1 MGRVADELLKVVR
14 RQVDGSGIVVWYDP
28 ERTYEDIASA
38 TGDAN
43 TTFARYVDS
52 FFQLRYEI
60 DHLLEGDRPRLVV
73 YVPLPRDT
81 AHEPLIELVAAGVEM
96 YPGAPSRP
104 CNTRLSVIAKPLFD
118 EMVWKSVEK
127 GVEAGTVGLA
137 DLDRLAERPTG
148 MLSLLFGTAS
158 PDAIALEFVT
168 SDKNDTTVTQKGAE
182 SELAALLEEHFG
194 FQLPEGSLVDVRD
207 RFVQHVLATELVST
221 LPGETPSALASVAAA
236 DIGPLSEACVSLSR
250 TWRLRSDLTDSFAA
264 AAHRTESALSLPSL
278 PVSYEQLQSQDAFLA
293 LEERLQ
299 EEAEGRLRT
308 SPDEAT
314 VDLARSRQRSF
325 WSKLRPDVGARW
337 VMIATA
343 GDLLLTADRIA
354 AQLKARARSA
364 NEILTAYTAR
374 ESNWCLLDTYQRRL
388 ETLAFG
394 FDWDEGHQALGEL
407 RHHAA
412 NRFAEVGGALAEA
425 FVRAY
430 QAEGFTIAG
439 LKRQRDVFKQ
449 YVAPA
454 VVGGK
459 TAYVLVDALRF
470 EMARELVAGLG
481 EEFDC
486 ELDFVLGSVP
496 SITEVGMAALLPG
509 AEGEVELLDAG
520 GGKLALRIDGTV
532 VKDRPDRVKLLK
544 ANAGATVYD
553 AKLED
558 LLANR
563 KAVLNGIAGAEL
575 VLVTSQEIDLLC
587 EQGNIALA
595 RNTMDTVIR
604 DLRRG
609 IGALVRQG
617 VQTVIVTAD
626 HGYLFGE
633 EAGTDMTIDPPG
645 GETVDMHRRV
655 WVGRG
660 GAAHSSCVRLKASDL
675 GWKGSLEIVSPWNMA
690 CFRAGGARAYFHGG
704 LAPQELAV
712 PVAVL
717 RARVS
722 PRKPSATPFAWQ
734 LKSGAKT
741 ISTRFLSVRVEGQVS
756 QLFDADAP
764 RVRIEVRA
772 GGIVVSTPLTADYGL
787 DPQNGEVGMKLSED
801 GRSLESNVV
810 VLQLHESAANAD
822 TASVHL
828 LDAASGFEL
837 AKLASIPVRIA
848 L

>member
-1 MGRVADELLKVVR
+1 
-14 RQVDGSGIVVWYDP
+14 
-28 ERTYEDIASA
+28 
-38 TGDAN
+38 
-43 TTFARYVDS
+43 
-52 FFQLRYEI
+52 
-60 DHLLEGDRPRLVV
+60 
-73 YVPLPRDT
+73 
-81 AHEPLIELVAAGVEM
+81 
-96 YPGAPSRP
+96 
-104 CNTRLSVIAKPLFD
+104 
-118 EMVWKSVEK
+118 
-127 GVEAGTVGLA
+127 
-137 DLDRLAERPTG
+137 
-148 MLSLLFGTAS
+148 
-158 PDAIALEFVT
+158 
-168 SDKNDTTVTQKGAE
+168 
-182 SELAALLEEHFG
+182 
-194 FQLPEGSLVDVRD
+194 
-207 RFVQHVLATELVST
+207 
-221 LPGETPSALASVAAA
+221 
-236 DIGPLSEACVSLSR
+236 
-250 TWRLRSDLTDSFAA
+250 
-264 AAHRTESALSLPSL
+264 
-278 PVSYEQLQSQDAFLA
+278 
-293 LEERLQ
+293 
-299 EEAEGRLRT
+299 
-308 SPDEAT
+308 
-314 VDLARSRQRSF
+314 
-325 WSKLRPDVGARW
+325 
-337 VMIATA
+337 
-343 GDLLLTADRIA
+343 
-354 AQLKARARSA
+354 
-364 NEILTAYTAR
+364 
-374 ESNWCLLDTYQRRL
+374 
-388 ETLAFG
+388 
-394 FDWDEGHQALGEL
+394 
-407 RHHAA
+407 
-412 NRFAEVGGALAEA
+412 
-425 FVRAY
+425 
-430 QAEGFTIAG
+430 
-439 LKRQRDVFKQ
+439 
-449 YVAPA
+449 
-454 VVGGK
+454 
-459 TAYVLVDALRF
+459 
-470 EMARELVAGLG
+470 
-481 EEFDC
+481 
-486 ELDFVLGSVP
+486 
-496 SITEVGMAALLPG
+496 MAALLPG